1 VHRELELLPID
12 DVWMD
17 EADSEEE
24 KVEEESYITGMDAL
38 FLSKSYFTY
47 SILEY
52 IFMQPYKGAYG
63 FC

>member
-1 VHRELELLPID
+1 
-12 DVWMD
+12 MD

-38 FLSKSYFTY
+38 FLSESYFTY

-52 IFMQPYKGAYG
+52 IFLQPYRGAYG
-63 FC
+63 F